1 MTGASLEVISA
12 CCRRLK
18 HLHLQGVYLGT
29 SVSLAPLPKLELLN
43 LSHCGDVS
51 DELIQQFVEQSPCLT
66 ELTLVSCYSVTD
78 KSLQSV
84 LAALN
89 LRHLHAAG
97 MAWHGDSLG
106 EAVTASTISNP
117 LGYPYPDINQ
127 SSHQA
132 SLLES
137 SHDAGSVPVVS
148 LAVTTSCKLES
159 LVLRRSRSTTLQGI
173 QTIIQSVSG
182 GLISVDFCGLA
193 AVNDDVVTVL
203 CRRNPSLTTL
213 LLCGTSITS
222 DSIAYICNQS
232 RIHHFDV
239 TDCDAVDV
247 VIALDGI
254 KAAATTNTAVQ
265 ACWLGGGRHQYTAT
279 RLFAI
284 SELLHA
290 MSTHNIKVYVT
301 EPGSARLGASAC
313 AAFGRWSTL
322 RISTM
327 H

>member
-51 DELIQQFVEQSPCLT
+51 DELIQQFMEQSPCLT

-84 LAALN
+84 LAASN

-97 MAWHGDSLG
+97 MAWHGDLLA
-106 EAVTASTISNP
+106 ETVSTSAHP
-117 LGYPYPDINQ
+117 SGYPYPDIDQ
-127 SSHQA
+127 SSQHP
-132 SLLES
+132 SLES
-137 SHDAGSVPVVS
+137 ASDDGLVALP
-148 LAVTTSCKLES
+148 VTTSCKLES
-159 LVLRRSRSTTLQGI
+159 LILRRSRSMTLQGI
-173 QTIIQSVSG
+173 QAIIRGVSG
-182 GLISVDFCGLA
+182 SLMSVDVCGLV
-193 AVNDDVVTVL
+193 AVNDAAITML
-203 CRRNPSLTTL
+203 CRHNPSLTTL
-213 LLCGTSITS
+213 LLCGTSVTT
-222 DSIAYICNQS
+222 DSIVHMCNHS

-239 TDCDAVDV
+239 TDCDGVDV
-247 VIALDGI
+247 VAALDSI
-254 KAAATTNTAVQ
+254 RAASTSNSALQ
-265 ACWLGGGRHQYTAT
+265 ACWLGGGRQQYTAS

-284 SELLHA
+284 SEQLHT
-290 MSTHNIKVYVT
+290 MSAFHIKVYVT
-301 EPGSARLGASAC
+301 EPGSARTGTSDC

-322 RISTM
+322 RSSTGSAM